1 MQKEGRDGED
11 ISHRIRVRDRI
22 FVLYPA
28 RCALQNKLR
37 EWNSNE
43 TIGSHGVIP
52 PIQIYDHSYLE
63 HASKSLL
70 A

>member
-37 EWNSNE
+37 ERN
-43 TIGSHGVIP
+43 
-52 PIQIYDHSYLE
+52 
-63 HASKSLL
+63 
-70 A
+70 